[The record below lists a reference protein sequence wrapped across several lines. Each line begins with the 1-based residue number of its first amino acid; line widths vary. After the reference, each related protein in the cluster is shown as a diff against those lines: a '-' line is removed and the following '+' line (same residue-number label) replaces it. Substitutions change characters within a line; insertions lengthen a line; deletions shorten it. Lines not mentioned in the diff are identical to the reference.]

1 MESKIERFRG
11 ENFMGEIK
19 IPDMVN
25 LVMFIFASHIDY
37 WFEELK
43 PILLKEFGSMDYVS
57 PNLDFEKYTLYYREE
72 MGQGLMGKLV
82 SFEKLI
88 HPSQLAD
95 IKYVTMNLE
104 KRFSVEGKRKIN
116 IDPGYIHHTQF
127 VLASTKHWGNRI
139 YIGKGI
145 YAEVTLV
152 YMKGNFYHLPFT
164 YPNYQ
169 EKDYKDH
176 LERIRE
182 IYLKKRRKF
191 LKK

>member
-1 MESKIERFRG
+1 V
-11 ENFMGEIK
+11 GEIK

-43 PILLKEFGSMDYVS
+43 PILVGEFGPLDYVS

-82 SFEKLI
+82 SFERLI

-95 IKYVTMNLE
+95 VKHVTMDLE
-104 KRFSVEGKRKIN
+104 RKFSIEGKRKIN

-152 YMKGNFYHLPFT
+152 YMRGSFHHLDFT

-169 EKDYKDH
+169 EKEYKEH
-176 LERIRE
+176 LEKIRE
-182 IYLKKRRKF
+182 IYLRKRRRF
-191 LKK
+191 LKG